1 MAVDR
6 SSELITYADSSAL
19 GWTEFRPGSRRKILA
34 EDPKSG
40 RLVMLVQWD
49 AGYRMDAELHQL
61 DEHLYILEG
70 TYVDQNRTSGP
81 GTYICNPVGSEHQAY
96 TLDGC
101 TFLEIVPGRCATV
114 QQPRSPSS

>member
-1 MAVDR
+1 MAVDP
-6 SSELITYADSSAL
+6 SSELFTYADSSAL

-49 AGYRMDAELHQL
+49 AGYRMELEHHTL
-61 DEHLYILEG
+61 DERLYILEG
-70 TYVDQNRTSGP
+70 AYVDQNRTSGP
-81 GTYICNPVGSEHQAY
+81 GTYICNRAGSEHRAY

-101 TFLEIVPGRCATV
+101 TFLEIIPG
-114 QQPRSPSS
+114 S

>member
-1 MAVDR
+1 MAVDPNGA
-6 SSELITYADSSAL
+6 LITYADSSAL

-49 AGYRMDAELHQL
+49 AGYRMEAELHQL
-61 DEHLYILEG
+61 EEHLYILEG
-70 TYVDQNRTSGP
+70 TYVDQNRTCGP

-101 TFLEIVPGRCATV
+101 TFLEIVCGR
-114 QQPRSPSS
+114 SSTESL

>member
-1 MAVDR
+1 MATDPG
-6 SSELITYADSSAL
+6 SELYTYVDGSVL

-34 EDPKSG
+34 EDPNSG

-49 AGYRMDAELHQL
+49 AGYQMEAELHTL

-70 TYVDQNRTSGP
+70 RYIDQNRASGA
-81 GTYICNPVGSEHQAY
+81 GTYICNRAGSEHRAY

-101 TFLEIVPGRCATV
+101 TFLEIVPGR
-114 QQPRSPSS
+114 